1 MSNVG
6 TTPSTRNQELIE
18 WMAERELTAGGLAS
32 LVNAEIG
39 ALTGTWGKLTEGTV
53 RKWRAGRIRWP
64 RTIQRVAL
72 ARVSGL
78 DAAALGFADP
88 SASDPG
94 GDPVNR
100 RAFVTSATTAAAA
113 AAVPMLATR
122 PAVGTADVHRLQ
134 EAVVAL
140 TALDEQRG
148 GHEAI
153 ENAALAG
160 ARHALDL
167 QQGTTTG
174 ERIRRRLFSVAA
186 DYTALAA
193 WSCIDTRD
201 KDRDQGHLNRA
212 MTLAGLA
219 QDSIQQF
226 RIWQFM
232 SMLAQQRGQPT
243 DALAAAQAS
252 RNTGAARRDPLVA
265 SLAHARTALA
275 HSQLG
280 DWRAA
285 LRSIDYAQDTLT
297 KARNVPRPAW
307 INFYDRAELDGL
319 SGVALMRISKGE
331 QAEYHLHHCLSSL
344 RGDQHR
350 NRALYTAYVAVV
362 QLNQGDAEQ
371 ACATAT
377 AAASMPT
384 AGVGRTAH
392 VLSSF
397 TAALDARAPGS
408 RAARQWA
415 EYIHTA

>member
-1 MSNVG
+1 M
-6 TTPSTRNQELIE
+6 
-18 WMAERELTAGGLAS
+18 
-32 LVNAEIG
+32 
-39 ALTGTWGKLTEGTV
+39 
-53 RKWRAGRIRWP
+53 
-64 RTIQRVAL
+64 
-72 ARVSGL
+72 
-78 DAAALGFADP
+78 
-88 SASDPG
+88 
-94 GDPVNR
+94 
-100 RAFVTSATTAAAA
+100 
-113 AAVPMLATR
+113 
-122 PAVGTADVHRLQ
+122 
-134 EAVVAL
+134 
-140 TALDEQRG
+140 
-148 GHEAI
+148 
-153 ENAALAG
+153 
-160 ARHALDL
+160 
-167 QQGTTTG
+167 
-174 ERIRRRLFSVAA
+174 AA

-193 WSCIDTRD
+193 WSRIDTCD
-201 KDRDQGHLNRA
+201 KGRAQGHLDRA

-232 SMLAQQRGQPT
+232 SMLAQQRGQLA

-252 RNTGAARRDPLVA
+252 RNTGASRRDPLVA

-297 KARNVPRPAW
+297 KADDVPRPVW

-319 SGVALMRISKGE
+319 SGVALMRISRGE
-331 QAEYHLHHCLSSL
+331 QAEYHLHHCLSAL
-344 RGDQHR
+344 RSDQHR

-384 AGVGRTAH
+384 AAVGRTAH